1 MDVFQLKK
9 WQRCGIVEC
18 VLGNIEKL
26 SVLGIKD
33 AHKRAGGRKARFR
46 LRFRN
51 KVFWFIQQKLTECL
65 LSAPDVIPALMESCL
80 VAGDA

>member
-33 AHKRAGGRKARFR
+33 AHREQGAFLGLAS
-46 LRFRN
+46 
-51 KVFWFIQQKLTECL
+51 FWFIQQKLTECL
-65 LSAPDVIPALMESCL
+65 LSAPDAIPALMELCL
-80 VAGDA
+80 GAGDA